1 MTITIRDKFNYIIQ
15 KIVNVERIE
24 TKGDAVTVHTP
35 NVSYTFNKKIDKIH
49 VKF

>member
-24 TKGDAVTVHTP
+24 TKGDVVTVYIP